1 MLMAWSVA
9 QVRGTIP
16 PLMVILAGMVVSS
29 LFSALVSLVKY
40 AADPQDVL
48 PSITYWLMGSM
59 ASTTRTTLIMGA
71 PFILA
76 GSLLLFLLRWKL
88 NTMSL
93 PEDEAKSLGIPVKR
107 IRSLVILGAAMVTAA
122 VVSMCGQIG
131 WIGLLIPHMVRMIFG
146 NDNGSG
152 VPASMASGALFM
164 LMIDT
169 AARSVMAT
177 EIPVSILTS
186 LIGAPCFIL
195 LLRKTGGIR
204 L

>member
-1 MLMAWSVA
+1 MITGVAAVLMAWSVA

-76 GSLLLFLLRWKL
+76 GSLLLFLLRW
-88 NTMSL
+88 S
-93 PEDEAKSLGIPVKR
+93 
-107 IRSLVILGAAMVTAA
+107 
-122 VVSMCGQIG
+122 
-131 WIGLLIPHMVRMIFG
+131 LIPCRF
-146 NDNGSG
+146 
-152 VPASMASGALFM
+152 LR
-164 LMIDT
+164 T
-169 AARSVMAT
+169 RQ
-177 EIPVSILTS
+177 S
-186 LIGAPCFIL
+186 LWAF
-195 LLRKTGGIR
+195 R
-204 L
+204 